1 MKEFLTR
8 FLNQIGQA
16 FWVEIKTEVPAC
28 IYYFGPFLTEQEAN
42 EEKQGYWDDLEAE
55 KAQGIQMIVKRCRPT
70 ELTITEDWGDTNPL
84 TAPMQSHQDS
94 PVRPTGEVHK
104 V

>member
-55 KAQGIQMIVKRCRPT
+55 NAQGIQMMVKRCRPT
-70 ELTITEDWGDTNPL
+70 ELTITEDWGTESWQEQNGLP
-84 TAPMQSHQDS
+84 PS
-94 PVRPTGEVHK
+94 PAERSSPDE
-104 V
+104 

>member
-55 KAQGIQMIVKRCRPT
+55 QAEGIQMMVKRCRPS
-70 ELTITEDWGDTNPL
+70 ELTITDDWGDL
-84 TAPMQSHQDS
+84 YSQTAPIQSHPDI
-94 PVRPTGEVHK
+94 RPTGEVHK